1 VKPRLIA
8 LAIIVVYGIIR
19 MPIEANLARAQKK
32 LHYHGATLNID
43 MRQRLGQDAFIAAL
57 SGFRALVADALW
69 LEAHAVWQRTEW
81 GRLKVLLDTITALQP
96 RNVMFWDM
104 AGWHMAYNASV
115 AAREDKSQPREA
127 LRLRAEREYW
137 RLGEDFLLRGI
148 QNNPDRALLYENLGM
163 IYRDKFNDHEKAA
176 WAYGEAAKRPD
187 AKQYVHR
194 FAVYELAKV
203 PGREREA
210 YTRLK
215 ALYDKGEEERL
226 PTLEKLLGELEEKL
240 NVPAEQRTY
249 IPPSKHP

>member
-1 VKPRLIA
+1 
-8 LAIIVVYGIIR
+8 
-19 MPIEANLARAQKK
+19 
-32 LHYHGATLNID
+32 
-43 MRQRLGQDAFIAAL
+43 
-57 SGFRALVADALW
+57 
-69 LEAHAVWQRTEW
+69 
-81 GRLKVLLDTITALQP
+81 
-96 RNVMFWDM
+96 
-104 AGWHMAYNASV
+104 MAYNASV

-210 YTRLK
+210 YARLK
-215 ALYDKGEEERL
+215 ALYDKGEQERL

-249 IPPSKHP
+249 IPPAKHP